1 MAVIHGKYVQIY
13 AGSSLVISA
22 AKSCTI
28 RKNADTI
35 ETASSS
41 SGTARTF
48 VAGRTSWTVELNHLV
63 TYDDNKGGIPK
74 VGNQYSLVI
83 KVGTTTVL
91 SGTALCTEATINAT
105 KGSLSQGSIKFQ
117 GTGEL
122 SES

>member
-35 ETASSS
+35 ETASST

-91 SGTALCTEATINAT
+91 SGTAICTEATINAT
-105 KGSLSQGSIKFQ
+105 KGSLSQGSIKFH

>member
-35 ETASSS
+35 ETASSN

-48 VAGRTSWTVELNHLV
+48 VAGRTSWSVELNHLV

-83 KVGTTTVL
+83 KVGTTTIL
-91 SGTALCTEATINAT
+91 SGSAICTEATITAT
-105 KGSLSQGSIKFQ
+105 KGAISQGSIKFQ
-117 GTGEL
+117 GTGAL

>member
-1 MAVIHGKYVQIY
+1 M
-13 AGSSLVISA
+13 ISA

-35 ETASSS
+35 ETASST

-74 VGNQYSLVI
+74 VDNQYSLVI
-83 KVGTTTVL
+83 KVGTT
-91 SGTALCTEATINAT
+91 SAMAR
-105 KGSLSQGSIKFQ
+105 
-117 GTGEL
+117 
-122 SES
+122 

>member
-1 MAVIHGKYVQIY
+1 
-13 AGSSLVISA
+13 VISA

-35 ETASSS
+35 ETASST

-63 TYDDNKGGIPK
+63 TYDDNKGGIPQ
-74 VGNQYSLVI
+74 VGNQYSLAI

-91 SGTALCTEATINAT
+91 SGTAICTEATITAT

-117 GTGEL
+117 GTGAL